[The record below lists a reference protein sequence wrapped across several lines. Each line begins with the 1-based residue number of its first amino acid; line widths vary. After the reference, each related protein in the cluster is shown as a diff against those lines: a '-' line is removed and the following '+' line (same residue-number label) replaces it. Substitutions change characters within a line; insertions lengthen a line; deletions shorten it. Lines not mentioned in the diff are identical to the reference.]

1 MRAKDLCIPLRTEHS
16 QMRPIKMLN
25 RLNLE
30 ASQPSKPDANMKFD
44 DFYQFELV
52 VFQADDVLFRVPRH
66 HLENQSAFFKDMFTV
81 PVPTGYLP
89 DGNSAEQPIMLN
101 RVHSDDFRQLLRV
114 LYPRN
119 PGQADELSIEQWA
132 SVLSLALMFDFP
144 AIEQLAQDSMDFILR
159 SKPVDRWTM
168 GIRFDI
174 KHWKQLA
181 VQQLVRRAEPFSQ
194 EDLERLGPETLLKL
208 AALRERCPT
217 KESKPQIQYGVADP
231 RRLKPDR
238 GVMDDGAW
246 SLNMQQTILA
256 EFGLE

>member
-1 MRAKDLCIPLRTEHS
+1 
-16 QMRPIKMLN
+16 
-25 RLNLE
+25 
-30 ASQPSKPDANMKFD
+30 
-44 DFYQFELV
+44 
-52 VFQADDVLFRVPRH
+52 
-66 HLENQSAFFKDMFTV
+66 
-81 PVPTGYLP
+81 
-89 DGNSAEQPIMLN
+89 
-101 RVHSDDFRQLLRV
+101 
-114 LYPRN
+114 
-119 PGQADELSIEQWA
+119 
-132 SVLSLALMFDFP
+132 
-144 AIEQLAQDSMDFILR
+144 
-159 SKPVDRWTM
+159 M